1 LNEAENIL
9 EEFQKKGGIIA
20 IDDQSSALIQQ
31 LTTFEAQKNSAKLDM
46 TTSDKMLN
54 GYKAELKKQ
63 DAKLANYVE
72 GFETETYIKTL
83 QEQLAKAEVTRDVA
97 ISNNKEA
104 INSPTVKEL
113 NLRIS
118 ELRNKINQKF
128 DIFKQSAFAS
138 APEELKT
145 LAQKVLEESL
155 KSQALK
161 ASSAE
166 LGNIVN
172 SYETKFNQL
181 PKTITDYA
189 RLTRSRESL
198 EKLYLAIENKYQE
211 ALINEQSEPGN
222 VLLIDVARMA
232 IIPSKP
238 NRPLIVIVGLIIG
251 LGIAFGYV
259 FVKNYFDNTVKSPE
273 DIENRNIN
281 VLAWI
286 PQIEGLSDDDNK
298 EFEFIVAKKPD
309 SIPSE
314 AFRSLR
320 TRLQF
325 ARPDKGSIKTILVTS
340 STPQEGKTVIS
351 VNLAGSFAQT
361 NKKVLLVDCDFRKP
375 RVHSV
380 FRVNRFPGLVD
391 YFFNQATLEQIVK
404 KTELSNLDFISTGT
418 IPPNPAETLESNAM
432 KDFLAL
438 VSEKYDLVILDS
450 PPIIAVTDSEILT
463 SLVDAT
469 LLVVSAG
476 TTETE
481 IMEKSVGLLSGEN
494 STFIGTVLNN
504 FTYKSGYG
512 SYYKYYY
519 YYTTPSKSDS
529 DRQKK
534 IIRKA

>member
-1 LNEAENIL
+1 MS
-9 EEFQKKGGIIA
+9 KV
-20 IDDQSSALIQQ
+20 
-31 LTTFEAQKNSAKLDM
+31 
-46 TTSDKMLN
+46 
-54 GYKAELKKQ
+54 LK
-63 DAKLANYVE
+63 
-72 GFETETYIKTL
+72 TETYIKTL

-97 ISNNKEA
+97 ISNNKESV
-104 INSPTVKEL
+104 NSPTVKEL
-113 NLRIS
+113 NQRIS
-118 ELRNKINQKF
+118 ELRGKINQKF

-138 APEELKT
+138 APEELKV

-286 PQIEGLSDDDNK
+286 PQIEGLSDDDSK
-298 EFEFIVAKKPD
+298 EFEFIVAKK
-309 SIPSE
+309 
-314 AFRSLR
+314 
-320 TRLQF
+320 T
-325 ARPDKGSIKTILVTS
+325 
-340 STPQEGKTVIS
+340 
-351 VNLAGSFAQT
+351 
-361 NKKVLLVDCDFRKP
+361 
-375 RVHSV
+375 
-380 FRVNRFPGLVD
+380 
-391 YFFNQATLEQIVK
+391 
-404 KTELSNLDFISTGT
+404 
-418 IPPNPAETLESNAM
+418 
-432 KDFLAL
+432 
-438 VSEKYDLVILDS
+438 
-450 PPIIAVTDSEILT
+450 
-463 SLVDAT
+463 
-469 LLVVSAG
+469 
-476 TTETE
+476 
-481 IMEKSVGLLSGEN
+481 
-494 STFIGTVLNN
+494 
-504 FTYKSGYG
+504 
-512 SYYKYYY
+512 
-519 YYTTPSKSDS
+519 
-529 DRQKK
+529 
-534 IIRKA
+534 